1 MFKEL
6 FGMQEGIIYGISVF
20 VGIIAGICVTIGVDY
35 VKERKRS
42 IHDKNNLAFEIRC
55 DLSKIEK
62 WLIMIN
68 DLKNYINSDRISQ
81 FNGYF
86 NFSSAIFITANRLFQ
101 NGKLYDYLSYDSIEK
116 LQENGSYLSIAGENM
131 LSNQISQHKQALWNG
146 FQNVKQYAANDVD
159 SWEITLRKCK
169 DNFEDILKE
178 LG

>member
-1 MFKEL
+1 
-6 FGMQEGIIYGISVF
+6 MQEGIIYGISVF

-101 NGKLYDYLSYDSIEK
+101 NGKLYDYLSKDGIK
-116 LQENGSYLSIAGENM
+116 KIQENGTYLSLVGENM
-131 LSNQISQHKQALWNG
+131 LYNQITQHKQAVWNG
-146 FQNVKQYAANDVD
+146 YANVKQFASNDID
-159 SWEITLRKCK
+159 FWDKALKKCK
-169 DNFEDILKE
+169 DNFMDILKE
-178 LG
+178 LE